1 MNAVAFGVVVGLTA
15 GNLLAAPLL
24 RRHTERHLHGL
35 YQAHDARCRARD
47 AATRRQLIGYYRA
60 ARDAGFQLHPSA
72 VAHLQH
78 LVDLDRAE
86 MLATV
91 AELERQLR

>member
-24 RRHTERHLHGL
+24 RRRTERQLKAL
-35 YQAHDARCRARD
+35 YDAHHARCLARD
-47 AATRRQLIGYYRA
+47 AANRRELIRYYRA
-60 ARDAGFQLHPSA
+60 ARNAGFQLHPSA
-72 VAHLQH
+72 QAHLQH
-78 LVDLDRAE
+78 LLDLDRAE

>member
-1 MNAVAFGVVVGLTA
+1 MNAVAFGLVVGLTA

-24 RRHTERHLHGL
+24 RRRTERHLTAL
-35 YQAHDARCRARD
+35 YEAHEARCRARD
-47 AATRRQLIGYYRA
+47 AASRRRLIGYYRA
-60 ARDAGFQLHPSA
+60 VRDAGFQLHPSA
-72 VAHLQH
+72 MAHLQH

>member
-24 RRHTERHLHGL
+24 RRRTERHLNAL
-35 YQAHDARCRARD
+35 YQAHEARCRARD
-47 AATRRQLIGYYRA
+47 AASRRQLIGYYRA
-60 ARDAGFQLHPSA
+60 VRDAGFQLHPSA
-72 VAHLQH
+72 MAHLQH

-86 MLATV
+86 AATV
-91 AELERQLR
+91 LDELERQWQ